1 MLKMIAA
8 AVVVVVITSSSAI
21 AGIML
26 THAAFA
32 RNSAIHAGVLA
43 DEAQSFRMA
52 AKAPLAFD
60 W

>member
-1 MLKMIAA
+1 MLKMIVAA
-8 AVVVVVITSSSAI
+8 ALVVVITSSSAI
-21 AGIML
+21 ASIVL

-32 RNSAIHAGVLA
+32 RTSTVNAGLLV
-43 DEAQSFRMA
+43 DEAQSFRMV

>member
-1 MLKMIAA
+1 MLKMIGAA
-8 AVVVVVITSSSAI
+8 TLVVVITSSSAI
-21 AGIML
+21 ASIVL

-32 RNSAIHAGVLA
+32 RNSVINAGMLV

-52 AKAPLAFD
+52 AKAPLTFD